1 MYDGSS
7 SKKIRESILSKYY
20 DEVYQSY
27 LFQNDLQGFGIRY
40 FEKQI
45 EKYWS
50 NKRPKNVLE
59 IGGGNGEHLQYLN
72 YIPTESYKSLD
83 LRIPKISTYVN
94 QMEIEFKSKFEFVT
108 GDAQILPFD
117 NEKFDRVFS
126 TCLLHHVD
134 DVLSVLLEVR
144 RVTEAGGEIAFVFP
158 TDPGI
163 LNQLIKKL
171 ISYRKIRK
179 MTDIRPA
186 LFYALDHKNHVLSI
200 TELIKFVFALDDLV
214 FHYRPFRFKSWNMN
228 LLIVAQIIKK
238 S

>member
-1 MYDGSS
+1 MHGGSN

-20 DEVYQSY
+20 DEIYQSY

-40 FEKQI
+40 FEKQV
-45 EKYWS
+45 EKFWM
-50 NKRPKNVLE
+50 NKHPKNVLE
-59 IGGGNGEHLQYLN
+59 IGGGAGEHLQYLN
-72 YIPTESYKSLD
+72 YIPLESYKSLD
-83 LRIPKISTYVN
+83 LRIPKISTYVD
-94 QMEIEFKSKFEFVT
+94 QMKIEFKSKFEFVT
-108 GDAQILPFD
+108 GDAQNLPFK
-117 NEKFDRVFS
+117 NEEFDRVFS

-144 RVTEAGGEIAFVFP
+144 RVTQTGGEIAFVFP

-163 LNQLIKKL
+163 LNQLIKRL

-179 MTDIRPA
+179 MTDIPPE

-200 TELIKFVFALDDLV
+200 SELIKFVFALDELV

-228 LLIVAQIIKK
+228 FLIVAQIIKK